1 MFVTS
6 KGIIDGVIGD
16 RFGGHG
22 TQFNDHGM
30 PTYSL
35 PFKIEEAPER
45 TVSFALVLED
55 KDAYPVTGGFAW
67 IHWLAANITR
77 TELHEN
83 ESQTATDFVQGS
95 NSWTSMQGGSQS
107 RAQSS
112 FYGGMMPPTVT
123 TSTSC
128 TSTPSTARLILH
140 PVSCSMS
147 CIARWTVTFWTA
159 TPSRAAI
166 RKYDGLSGS
175 GWRTHLENRHCGFSV
190 FRPRYHPKDR
200 RAVLRGH
207 RSHFVHAAQP
217 AGQHL
222 AGQKPRDC
230 DHHRRHLGHVV
241 FAL

>member
-55 KDAYPVTGGFAW
+55 KDAYPVTGGFVW

-112 FYGGMMPPTVT
+112 FYGGMMPPDRDHIYELHVYALD
-123 TSTSC
+123 C
-128 TSTPSTARLILH
+128 TLDLAPGFLLNELHRAMDGHILD
-140 PVSCSMS
+140 SY
-147 CIARWTVTFWTA
+147 TL
-159 TPSRAAI
+159 
-166 RKYDGLSGS
+166 KGS
-175 GWRTHLENRHCGFSV
+175 
-190 FRPRYHPKDR
+190 Y
-200 RAVLRGH
+200 
-207 RSHFVHAAQP
+207 
-217 AGQHL
+217 
-222 AGQKPRDC
+222 QKI
-230 DHHRRHLGHVV
+230 
-241 FAL
+241 